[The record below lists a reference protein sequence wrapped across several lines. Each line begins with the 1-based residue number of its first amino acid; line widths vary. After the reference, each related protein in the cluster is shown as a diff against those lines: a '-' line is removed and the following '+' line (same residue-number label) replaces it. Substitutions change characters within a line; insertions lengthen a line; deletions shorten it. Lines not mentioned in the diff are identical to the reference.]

1 MKDIK
6 KIAEEYKNRNG
17 NDKITN
23 KELLW
28 FVISKFDD
36 LENRVT
42 KTEERQKLFMWLTP
56 ISIGI
61 TAIIFG
67 MI

>member
-1 MKDIK
+1 MKNIK
-6 KIAEEYKNRNG
+6 KIAEEYKSRNG